1 MFGFPSNLP
10 SVIDPLGHRWATE
23 DPNPTSKVAEKR
35 RLEDMGREAIQAK
48 LDPRMVDAV
57 RSIRALE
64 DGEEV
69 PIGLEDD
76 DTYDDEVDE
85 NEDGSRKRR
94 RIEAVYDDEQN
105 QMPSPPESPPPQ
117 ASGLL
122 TAETMQGL
130 KYFAQ
135 LRQARGGQDTP
146 PSTASSTQAAPAR
159 ALGGL
164 GDYGSDE
171 ESD

>member
-1 MFGFPSNLP
+1 MYILYSTTLHLL
-10 SVIDPLGHRWATE
+10 SAIVSRWATE

-35 RLEDMGREAIQAK
+35 RLEEVGTAAIQAK

-57 RSIRALE
+57 RAIRALE

-69 PIGLEDD
+69 PQAFEEGFDDGVEDED
-76 DTYDDEVDE
+76 PEVDA
-85 NEDGSRKRR
+85 DGSRKRR
-94 RIEAVYDDEQN
+94 RIDNGSPPMDDDRP
-105 QMPSPPESPPPQ
+105 PSPPVP

-122 TAETMQGL
+122 TAETMEGL

-135 LRQARGGQDTP
+135 LRQARGGE
-146 PSTASSTQAAPAR
+146 APA
-159 ALGGL
+159 AATGAKAGPVKGLGGL

-171 ESD
+171 EDD